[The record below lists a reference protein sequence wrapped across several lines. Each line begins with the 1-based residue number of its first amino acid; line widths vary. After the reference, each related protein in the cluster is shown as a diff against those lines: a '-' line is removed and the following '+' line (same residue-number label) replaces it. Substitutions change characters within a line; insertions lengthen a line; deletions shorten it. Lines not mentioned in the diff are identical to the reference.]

1 MTPPARAQ
9 VGSAQVSRQ
18 LCAPRTRES
27 QEDDALGDSPDLV
40 LSRNP
45 GPKTAFFSKV
55 PAVEL
60 GWVRQ
65 IGIPCLNH
73 HRNRQFRIRFRTIG
87 PVSFYRSNLS
97 IAAVMVAN
105 SYPDVDL
112 L

>member
-27 QEDDALGDSPDLV
+27 QEDDALGDSL
-40 LSRNP
+40 
-45 GPKTAFFSKV
+45 

-87 PVSFYRSNLS
+87 RFRFTVQIYRLQ
-97 IAAVMVAN
+97 
-105 SYPDVDL
+105 P
-112 L
+112 